1 MYYENRKKKSDKDS
15 DGGGGSGRARYV
27 PLPPSTH
34 NSHNTILTPNL
45 PYGRSLE
52 NEVLRDGER
61 DLYVKQTYSVH
72 RNDVSDDTV
81 GVGLIASGS
90 TSGKE
95 SEGKSGE
102 GKKEKRKPRKWH
114 LSEWFHPSISP
125 NAFVGCIFARVGRA
139 RLGIC

>member
-1 MYYENRKKKSDKDS
+1 MQY
-15 DGGGGSGRARYV
+15 
-27 PLPPSTH
+27 LPRIS
-34 NSHNTILTPNL
+34 
-45 PYGRSLE
+45 YGRSLE

-95 SEGKSGE
+95 SGEKSGEGKGGSGE

-114 LSEWFHPSISP
+114 LSESSYFKCYPAIC
-125 NAFVGCIFARVGRA
+125 FYRA
-139 RLGIC
+139 RACMLCVTV